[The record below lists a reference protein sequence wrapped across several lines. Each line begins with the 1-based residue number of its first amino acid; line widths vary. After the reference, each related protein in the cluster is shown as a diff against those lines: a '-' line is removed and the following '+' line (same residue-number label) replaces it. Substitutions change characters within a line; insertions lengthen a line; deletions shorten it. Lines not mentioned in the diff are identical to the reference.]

1 MPPKGRVKSK
11 EVEDTEMN
19 CTRSFE
25 VLLLKFDKKNS
36 NLEKRHGELCAKL
49 QGREEKTMSLAAEL
63 KKTLKKQI
71 EWT

>member
-1 MPPKGRVKSK
+1 MPPKGKVKSK

-19 CTRSFE
+19 STRSFE
-25 VLLLKFDKKNS
+25 ALSLKFDEKNS
-36 NLEKRHGELCAKL
+36 NLEKRQGELCAKL
-49 QGREEKTMSLAAEL
+49 QGREEKTMSLATEL